1 MNSSRNVSKF
11 DLILK
16 KYLKM
21 SDTKL
26 SSDEVPERFASWLLT
41 MGCPPDKV
49 PPLDKISQYVLII
62 QFY

>member
-1 MNSSRNVSKF
+1 
-11 DLILK
+11 
-16 KYLKM
+16 M